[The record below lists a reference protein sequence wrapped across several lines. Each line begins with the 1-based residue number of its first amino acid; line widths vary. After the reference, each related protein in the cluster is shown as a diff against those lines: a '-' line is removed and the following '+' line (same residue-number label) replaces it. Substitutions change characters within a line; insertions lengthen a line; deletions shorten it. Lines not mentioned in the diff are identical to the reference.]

1 MITNGCLK
9 IIFVLAVFLLF
20 SESRSV
26 SGHEEG
32 APFSGAIGE
41 PVLVHHAH
49 IEDEQFFNSIF
60 FDNFRTGKEKR
71 AAFANQMEMAVDWT
85 GEFRLGSEIFI
96 PFSNT
101 GTSRGQYE
109 LGDIE
114 LQAIKYAFINDPE
127 KILTGIFSVGLPTGN
142 TSRGLGTNETRLG
155 GLLFFDQAYRN
166 WYLGLNAEFT
176 ASVSGPTFSNV
187 EAGMALSYSFI
198 RETGE
203 GMAPTLPHQ
212 PLVPII
218 SLEILAESVLAGGDA
233 GTDVVTLLPSLQ
245 LWQPASDWIFLL
257 GVQFPVSRDRANDLA
272 IHFQVGKHFDWG
284 HFFR

>member
-1 MITNGCLK
+1 MIANRPFK
-9 IIFVLAVFLLF
+9 IIFALAVFLLI
-20 SESRSV
+20 SEGPTA

-49 IEDEQFFNSIF
+49 IEDEQFLNFTF
-60 FDNFRTGKEKR
+60 FDNSHTGKEKR
-71 AAFANQMEMAVDWT
+71 AAFANQMEMAIDWT
-85 GEFRLGSEIFI
+85 GQFRLGSEIFI

-101 GTSRGQYE
+101 GMSQGQYE

-114 LQAIKYAFINDPE
+114 LQAIKYAFINEPE
-127 KILTGIFSVGLPTGN
+127 RILTGIFSVGLPTGN
-142 TSRGLGTNETRLG
+142 ASRGLGTDETQLG

-166 WYLGLNAEFT
+166 WYLGINAEFT
-176 ASVSGPTFSNV
+176 SSVSGPTSSNV
-187 EAGMALSYSFI
+187 EAGLALSYSFI

-212 PLVPII
+212 FLVPIV
-218 SLEILAESVLAGGDA
+218 SLEMIAESVLAGNES
-233 GTDVVTLLPSLQ
+233 GTDVVTLLPSFQ
-245 LWQPASDWIFLL
+245 LWQPSSDWIFLL
-257 GVQFPVSRDRANDLA
+257 GVQFPVSTDRENDLA

-284 HFFR
+284 RFFR